1 MIICKTKAEIRDL
14 LKPVENTQEKIALVP
29 TMGALHEGHLSL
41 IEKAREE
48 SDRVVATIFVNPLQF
63 GPTEDFDTYPR
74 QFEEDRAKLEEA
86 GCDYV
91 FAPERSSLFPDDFS
105 THVSVT
111 QLTENHCGAV
121 RPQFFGGIATIVT
134 KLLLIV
140 RPTIAVFGEKDY
152 QQLTMIRRM
161 VRDLDIDVDII
172 GGPTVRE
179 EDGLAMSSRN
189 NYLTPKM
196 RSIAPAL
203 YRILSRA
210 SLQAS
215 EGGQP
220 WSVIRGNACADLLNM
235 GFESIDYFDLVDAQT
250 LAMLTQAQGPARILA
265 AARIGQAETEV
276 RLIDNVSVDA

>member
-14 LKPVENTQEKIALVP
+14 LKPVQLNQEKIALVP

-74 QFEEDRAKLEEA
+74 QFEEDLAKLEVA

-111 QLTENHCGAV
+111 QLNENHCGAV

-134 KLLLIV
+134 KLLLIM
-140 RPTIAVFGEKDY
+140 RPTIAIFGEKDY

-196 RSIAPAL
+196 RAIAPAL

-215 EGGQP
+215 EGDQP
-220 WSVIRGNACADLLNM
+220 WSKIKDKACADLLDM
-235 GFESIDYFDLVDAQT
+235 GFESVDYFDLVDAQT
-250 LAMLTQAQGPARILA
+250 LAMLAHAQGPARILA
-265 AARIGQAETEV
+265 AARIGQGENEV
-276 RLIDNVSVDA
+276 RLIDNVPVDA